1 MGKKSLAIILFIVV
15 TIGFLYGFITYN
27 KRLSDMLGKKIDP
40 IAVVLPENP
49 SEPEKQETETPDEQ
63 EPETGEEEEED
74 PQEEPDETSELVII
88 PYIIGLHQEDAV
100 KALEE
105 NDLIAE
111 IHLEY
116 VDGVEKDFVFYQRPP
131 RNQEVPKGTTVSFS
145 VSRGPY
151 GSSSEENKA
160 VVPSLIGKTRA
171 QAENALKE
179 ADLLMKVKEAY
190 SSEVAKGNVISQD
203 TSSGKVVG
211 VGSTVT
217 ITVSSGK
224 EPVQQVVVPDVIGM
238 TQSAAVSLLESKGLK
253 AAVAAVDS
261 ERAVG
266 EVLRQSSV
274 SGSYVN
280 AGATITISVSKGPVE
295 IVEPIDP
302 PEDTPDPPEEP
313 VDPEEPVNP

>member
-15 TIGFLYGFITYN
+15 SIGFLYGFVTYN
-27 KRLSDMLGKKIDP
+27 KRLSEMLGKKIDP
-40 IAVVLPENP
+40 SAVVLPENLI
-49 SEPEKQETETPDEQ
+49 EPEKQETETPDEQ
-63 EPETGEEEEED
+63 EPESGEEEED
-74 PQEEPDETSELVII
+74 PLEEPDETSELVII
-88 PYIIGLHQEDAV
+88 PYIIGLHQEEAV

-105 NDLIAE
+105 NDLIAD

-179 ADLLMKVKEAY
+179 ADLLMKVKESY
-190 SSEVAKGNVISQD
+190 SSQVAKGNVISQD
-203 TSSGKVVG
+203 ISSGKEVEA
-211 VGSTVT
+211 GSTVT

-224 EPVQQVVVPDVIGM
+224 EPVQQVVVPDVVGM
-238 TQSAAVSLLESKGLK
+238 TQSAAVAILESKGLK

-261 ERAVG
+261 EIALGQV
-266 EVLRQSSV
+266 VRQSSA

-280 AGATITISVSKGPVE
+280 AGATITISVSKGPVKTP
-295 IVEPIDP
+295 VEPVDP

-313 VDPEEPVNP
+313 VDPEEPANP